1 MAMKIVESWT
11 GPGRNDADIRRTE
24 VKDNAAHPSSNK
36 YAFEHWYFDAHLDNG
51 YIVVGFL
58 QTRELVLRK
67 PGVELHVYSPDGT
80 RREIIV
86 HYSPEEATA
95 STTECNVKIGN
106 NYAYV
111 DHGTGDLPVH
121 RVHLAEGDL
130 EFDLTFTN
138 EVPTWKPGGGYTSYG
153 DQDFFAWV
161 VAAPK
166 ASVTGT
172 VRIGSETFEA
182 KGRGYADHNWGIGD
196 MKRLIDRWYWGRLY
210 VDEFTLVYANVLTQK
225 KYGRHESR
233 PLMLARGDEVVLS
246 TGDTT
251 LTEGPA
257 VFDEVGNRTYP
268 SWIRLQVPGSVD
280 LRLTVQRVIHAHD
293 YLADVPLAGSAI
305 LKPVL
310 NRLLGRPGYFRFSST
325 FDLTVTREGRAHH
338 STGTTL
344 HEMVALK

>member
-95 STTECNVKIGN
+95 STTECNVKIGK

-121 RVHLAEGDL
+121 RVYLAEGDL

-161 VAAPK
+161 Y
-166 ASVTGT
+166 SS
-172 VRIGSETFEA
+172 IIF
-182 KGRGYADHNWGIGD
+182 
-196 MKRLIDRWYWGRLY
+196 
-210 VDEFTLVYANVLTQK
+210 FT
-225 KYGRHESR
+225 
-233 PLMLARGDEVVLS
+233 
-246 TGDTT
+246 
-251 LTEGPA
+251 
-257 VFDEVGNRTYP
+257 
-268 SWIRLQVPGSVD
+268 
-280 LRLTVQRVIHAHD
+280 
-293 YLADVPLAGSAI
+293 
-305 LKPVL
+305 
-310 NRLLGRPGYFRFSST
+310 SS
-325 FDLTVTREGRAHH
+325 
-338 STGTTL
+338 
-344 HEMVALK
+344 